1 MERRLNISHGGFPK
15 LRFLKEC
22 SMEEMA
28 EMLLAISE
36 HERTTGSEFN
46 WVFQGE
52 IIREKFGV
60 YGMETLELME
70 KYNTDEEFAREI
82 DKILAEKAAE
92 SSQEELDG
100 EDWQDVLRSML

>member
-1 MERRLNISHGGFPK
+1 MKRRLNISHGGFPK

-46 WVFQGE
+46 WVFHGE

-70 KYNTDEEFAREI
+70 KYNTDEGFAREI
-82 DKILAEKAAE
+82 DKILASEVDKPA
-92 SSQEELDG
+92 QEELDD
-100 EDWQDVLRSML
+100 ESWQDALSDML